1 MQRSVIDLQLHVAGA
16 PTGNSPIRDRAAAA
30 SEFEPFLPKQNAK
43 PGDTWMAQKT
53 AVLPFLRQIH
63 AGAKT
68 DLHVGCVGGPGTFAC
83 LLARDASTIDVL
95 FRSHAEFDLANGT
108 TLPTPAQFEG
118 RLQWSVTDR
127 APLAFRLAVPDRDT
141 NYDLNAPQGDA
152 GMSIADIGYR
162 PTMELASARAPDAST
177 PVLDLLDRE
186 FINCWILAKDLEA
199 IAKSD
204 AQQAAVRTAAAAA
217 RKRYDYPVDT
227 QIMRPDGAP
236 LSHVGANDLFSND
249 MDERSLKVLNDG
261 LAAFQAP
268 APASRPAAGH

>member
-141 NYDLNAPQGDA
+141 NYDLNAPQGDS
-152 GMSIADIGYR
+152 GTSLADIGYR
-162 PTMELASARAPDAST
+162 PTMELASARAPDPIDPA
-177 PVLDLLDRE
+177 R
-186 FINCWILAKDLEA
+186 LE
-199 IAKSD
+199 D
-204 AQQAAVRTAAAAA
+204 ARGRLRKAFYPSARLEWLYALGDAPSSLRLHTQLFTGYGDSLVDYN
-217 RKRYDYPVDT
+217 RKRTVLRVGLSLVD
-227 QIMRPDGAP
+227 
-236 LSHVGANDLFSND
+236 F
-249 MDERSLKVLNDG
+249 
-261 LAAFQAP
+261 
-268 APASRPAAGH
+268 